1 MVGSSGRWSSAW
13 FWEHALSSSRM
24 SVTCLGEEL
33 VGGVCLGE
41 EALEGSACGLG
52 GSGGDG
58 ERGGVQDLPQAFG
71 VQSADAVFFEE
82 FGEGRDAQLEGPC
95 GGFGL
100 VPELD
105 EPGVGELVEE
115 VGDGEELGVVAP
127 ELLSDLVAEA
137 GALASQLVDG
147 AGAFPQLEDERLLQV
162 EPSEEVGG
170 AQGATEHPGI
180 AGVVLR
186 PGGDVAAAGAADLG
200 GTDGEDRKT
209 GEEQPFDDGAVGRL
223 DGDRDLPGRGAG
235 LVQEPADQLRL
246 ARAPV
251 RKGPAAANRTVR
263 VQQACMVGRRAPI
276 DADEK
281 KKRRCH
287 GAVVLPREEGRRDV
301 RVGLYCCSMA
311 LPFYCA
317 SITANDPSRHSPA

>member
-1 MVGSSGRWSSAW
+1 MVGVVG
-13 FWEHALSSSRM
+13 ALVVGVVLGERLQQFAD
-24 SVTCLGEEL
+24 VLTCLGEEL

-41 EALEGSACGLG
+41 EALEGSAGGLG

-58 ERGGVQDLPQAFG
+58 ERGRAQDLPQAFR
-71 VQSADAVFFEE
+71 VQSADAVLFEE
-82 FGEGRDAQLEGPC
+82 FGEGGEAQLEGPC

-100 VPELD
+100 VPEFD

-115 VGDGEELGVVAP
+115 VGDGEELGVIAP

-162 EPSEEVGG
+162 EPSEEVGVG

-180 AGVVLR
+180 AGVVLG

-223 DGDRDLPGRGAG
+223 DGDRDLPGGGAG
-235 LVQEPADQLRL
+235 LLQEPADELRL

-251 RKGPAAANRTVR
+251 GKGPAAANRTVR

-287 GAVVLPREEGRRDV
+287 GAVVLPRGVPRGEVSRRDV
-301 RVGLYCCSMA
+301 RVGLYWLLDGAA
-311 LPFYCA
+311 LLLCV
-317 SITANDPSRHSPA
+317 DHGQ